1 MNEKVLK
8 TLEYDKITA
17 RLADLA
23 GSPLAK
29 AHCLE
34 LKPSSD
40 LYEIQAAQRETSDA
54 LSRLLR
60 KGSLSFSGI
69 TDVRGILKRLEIGSI
84 LGTDELLRLCKLL
97 EVCARVKAYSRR
109 DTEEESRDSLDD
121 IFDALQPLTPVSSEI
136 RRCIVSE
143 NELSDDASPVLFK
156 LRRSMRHTNDKV
168 HAQLTSMVNG
178 SVRTYLQDA
187 VITMRNGRYCIPV
200 KAEHRGQVPGMI
212 HDQSSTGSTLF
223 VEPMAVVKLNNELR
237 ELELKEEQEIEVILS
252 NLSALAA
259 AET

>member
-40 LYEIQAAQRETSDA
+40 LYEIQAAQHETSDA

-143 NELSDDASPVLFK
+143 NELSDDASPTLFK

-168 HAQLTSMVNG
+168 DRK
-178 SVRTYLQDA
+178 SV
-187 VITMRNGRYCIPV
+187 V
-200 KAEHRGQVPGMI
+200 
-212 HDQSSTGSTLF
+212 
-223 VEPMAVVKLNNELR
+223 
-237 ELELKEEQEIEVILS
+237 
-252 NLSALAA
+252 
-259 AET
+259 